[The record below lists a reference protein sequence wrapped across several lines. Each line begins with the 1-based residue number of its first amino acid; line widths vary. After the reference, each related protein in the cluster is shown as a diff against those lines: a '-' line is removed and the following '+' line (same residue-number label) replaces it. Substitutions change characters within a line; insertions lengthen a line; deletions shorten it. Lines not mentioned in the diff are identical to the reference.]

1 MFAVQYLS
9 ARLIRPLK
17 CDETHPSCTK
27 CNLYGVTCD
36 YAGSKPSLNIAA
48 QGSFQVDLT
57 SSVPRQ
63 HTISF
68 DTGIRSRAHVIDS
81 FFEPVLGSEDL
92 ITITK
97 PFTTTTNNTLG
108 TPWSPLSINA
118 AITATMNHALRLG
131 SSSLD
136 LHSVTGSSSSSFTS
150 SWEFSEAHLDI
161 LARFQTRTALTIGG
175 KCLPMMYVYK
185 ATCD

>member
-1 MFAVQYLS
+1 MFADQYL
-9 ARLIRPLK
+9 ATRLTRPLQ

-27 CNLYGVTCD
+27 CKSYGVSCD
-36 YAGSKPSLNIAA
+36 YAGSKLSLDLAA

-63 HTISF
+63 HTINS
-68 DTGIRSRAHVIDS
+68 DTGIRPRTHVIDS
-81 FFEPVLGSEDL
+81 FLEPVLGSEDL
-92 ITITK
+92 IAITK

-108 TPWSPLSINA
+108 SPWSPLSINA
-118 AITATMNHALRLG
+118 AITATMNDSLRLG

-136 LHSVTGSSSSSFTS
+136 SRSVTGSSSSSFTS

-175 KCLPMMYVYK
+175 GCFP
-185 ATCD
+185 